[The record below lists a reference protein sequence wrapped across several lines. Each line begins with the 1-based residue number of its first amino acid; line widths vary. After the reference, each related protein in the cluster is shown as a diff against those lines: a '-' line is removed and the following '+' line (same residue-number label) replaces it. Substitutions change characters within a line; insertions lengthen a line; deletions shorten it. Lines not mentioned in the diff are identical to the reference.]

1 MLNRLYHYHWI
12 VLIVAVLSLVG
23 GIAVWRAQQTPT
35 ALAVVANTLQ
45 KQLGDWEK
53 DFLKTVENR
62 ELILKLAG
70 GNQESK
76 EAEAL
81 YDKFYSLLIYRNDT
95 LVFWNNNEVLPP
107 DSVLY
112 HNTDQTRLLKLPNGY
127 YQLCKKTL
135 ALQPI
140 NGTLQK
146 VSIIALQLVKH
157 VYYVQNK
164 YLQNNTNALLEMP
177 DELVFSTSPKP
188 NKNGITN
195 IDTDF
200 GSTDTTNTATDS
212 TLFDNANGQ
221 TQKPYFVT
229 NASRTDFFYLQYDT
243 SLLQKRVSYLAIG
256 LQFLGIFALLV
267 WLTIICLQISVQYKR
282 PLEASI
288 LLIVLFLS
296 VKALTV
302 VFEIPNSL
310 NLTELFNIQQ
320 YGRHALFMSPGELLI
335 NIIGV
340 TWILCFL
347 YRLLPSFYW
356 YRQYPKNIKWHF
368 TLYLLVVGLSFLLT
382 YTIFYTLKIFI
393 YYFNAK
399 IDILNVVYANKLS
412 LLALFSIGFMCV
424 IYLLFLQKIAHIIKK
439 LHLNKWQ
446 YIAGFGLILLLYLF
460 VLYSFEFSWAHLFT
474 LFWLIVFVGGSRYSS
489 SALHKLS
496 PFRLFSYVFF
506 FSILFAVLI
515 QHFTERCNFENIKRF
530 AGKLAIQEDPVTEE
544 LLGEAALAIITNG
557 DLTTYFVNNRTSN
570 VPESLSRYIKR
581 VYLNNQHFE
590 QYEIDIAAFDDQN
603 RLVDDASGQRTISEQ
618 EYEYKTVNKLRTNNN
633 YIYLTRGEPGSYN
646 YLAKLPIFDP
656 DLKGFIYIE
665 MRPKIDKSNVY
676 PELTLE
682 DQYRQANETSNYQYA
697 IYNNGIL
704 ESSVGNYSYPYL
716 QDSTFISP
724 IASATPDTVFTFFKE
739 KQENGQMKRIN
750 RDTILVNYS
759 TISVDHY
766 KHLLYNLKPQ
776 KTVVVSQENQTIFGF
791 LSSFLYI
798 YTLVF
803 ISFMLVIVLMA
814 FSAGSSSIALVKDLL
829 YNSLRRRI
837 NMIIITVLLVSFV
850 AIGAATI
857 SYFFNLSDQHNR
869 EQLIQKQNGILASI
883 EATVRHDQAEQV
895 FSNLKSE
902 NKSYFDAIAKELLE
916 INKIDINIFDK
927 YGQLVTSS
935 QPRIFT
941 EHLIAKQLHPLAY
954 NAIARQHES
963 QFVQNEQIGKLRYI
977 ASYMPLKDK
986 DNKLFGFLNT
996 PYFAREKEFRNEIAR
1011 FLAQITNIYILLLII
1026 GSVLAVFVSNTITK
1040 PLLMISEKLSGIQL
1054 GKKNELLTWPNN
1066 DEIGALVQ
1074 QYNATVK
1081 ELESNAKMLA
1091 QSERQNAWQSMAR
1104 QVAHEIKNPLTPMK
1118 LGIEHLQRAYR
1129 DKHPNVQQM
1138 TEKILNRLIEQI
1150 DLLSQIATE
1159 FSNFAKMPKPNN
1171 EIINLKT
1178 IITNVIGLYNDAQE
1192 AHLHIKLPDRACF
1205 VYADKNQLIRV
1216 FTNLI
1221 KNAIQAIPNNQKG
1234 VIVVNVKLYE
1244 KLVIVAIADNGIG
1257 ISPEMNEKVFT
1268 PNFTTK
1274 NSGMGLGLAMSQSII
1289 EAAKGK
1295 IWFESEA
1302 NVGTTFFVK
1311 LPLVQP
1317 KQEFIE
1323 N

>member
-1 MLNRLYHYHWI
+1 MLTRLYNYHWI
-12 VLIVAVLSLVG
+12 VLILAVLSLGG
-23 GIAVWRAQQTPT
+23 GIAVWRAHQTPI

-81 YDKFYSLLIYRNDT
+81 YDKFYSLLVYRNDT

-112 HNTDQTRLLKLPNGY
+112 HNTDQTRLLALPNGY

-146 VSIIALQLVKH
+146 VSIIAIQLVKH

-164 YLQNNTNALLEMP
+164 YLQNNTNALLEIP
-177 DELVFSTSPKP
+177 DELVFSTSL
-188 NKNGITN
+188 NKNGNTN

-200 GSTDTTNTATDS
+200 GSTDTTKAATDS
-212 TLFDNANGQ
+212 TLLNANEQ
-221 TQKPYFVT
+221 AQKPYFVT

-243 SLLQKRVSYLAIG
+243 SLAQKRISYLAIG

-267 WLTIICLQISVQYKR
+267 WFTIICLQISAQYKR

-296 VKALTV
+296 VRVLMT
-302 VFEIPNSL
+302 VFEVPNAL

-320 YGRHALFMSPGELLI
+320 YGRHVLFMSPGDLLI
-335 NIIGV
+335 NIIGF
-340 TWILCFL
+340 TWILIFL
-347 YRLLPSFYW
+347 YQLLPSFYW
-356 YRQYPKNIKWHF
+356 YQQYKKNIKWHF
-368 TLYLLVVGLSFLLT
+368 ILYLLVVGLSFLLT
-382 YTIFYTLKIFI
+382 YTIFYAIKIFT
-393 YYFNAK
+393 YYFDAK
-399 IDILNVVYANKLS
+399 IDILSVIYANTLS
-412 LLALFSIGFMCV
+412 LLALLSMSLICI
-424 IYLLFLQKIAHIIKK
+424 IYLLILQKIARIINLLHVSK
-439 LHLNKWQ
+439 LQ
-446 YIAGFGLILLLYLF
+446 YIAGFGLLLF
-460 VLYSFEFSWAHLFT
+460 LYSFILHYFEFSWAHLFT
-474 LFWLIVFVGGSRYSS
+474 LFWLIIFVGGSRYFSNTLRPPLSS
-489 SALHKLS
+489 
-496 PFRLFSYVFF
+496 FRLFSYIAF
-506 FSILFAVLI
+506 FSLLFTVLI
-515 QHFTERCNFENIKRF
+515 YHFTEQRNFENTKRF

-544 LLGEAALAIITNG
+544 LLGEAALAMVTNG
-557 DLTTYFVNNRTSN
+557 DLSTYFTSN
-570 VPESLSRYIKR
+570 RSSNIPESLSRYIKR

-590 QYEIDIAAFDDQN
+590 QYEIDIAAFNNQN
-603 RLVDDASGQRTISEQ
+603 RLINDANEQRTASEQ
-618 EYEYKTVNKLRTNNN
+618 DYEYKTVNKLRTNNN

-665 MRPKIDKSNVY
+665 MRPKLDKSNVY

-682 DQYRQANETSNYQYA
+682 DQYRQADGTSNYQYA
-697 IYNNGIL
+697 IYNNGML
-704 ESSVGNYSYPYL
+704 ESSVGSYSYPYI

-724 IASATPDTVFTFFKE
+724 IASSTLDTVFTSFEE
-739 KQENGQMKRIN
+739 KQKNGEINRIN
-750 RDTILVNYS
+750 RDTIFVNYS
-759 TISVDHY
+759 TISFNNH

-776 KTVVVSQENQTIFGF
+776 KTVVVSQASQTIFGF
-791 LSSFLYI
+791 LSLFLYI
-798 YTLVF
+798 YILLSIGF
-803 ISFMLVIVLMA
+803 ALVIVFMA
-814 FSAGSSSIALVKDLL
+814 FSAGLSSIALVKDLL

-837 NMIIITVLLVSFV
+837 NVLIIAVLLVSFV

-869 EQLIQKQNGILASI
+869 EQLIQKQNGILAAI
-883 EATVRHDQAEQV
+883 ESTVRHDQAEQV

-902 NKSYFDAIAKELLE
+902 NKSYFDAITKELLE

-935 QPRIFT
+935 QPHIFT
-941 EHLIAKQLHPLAY
+941 EYLISKQLHPLAY

-996 PYFAREKEFRNEIAR
+996 PYFAREKEFRNEITR
-1011 FLAQITNIYILLLII
+1011 FLAQITNIYILLLIV

-1074 QYNATVK
+1074 QYNATIK

-1171 EIINLKT
+1171 EIVNLKA

-1244 KLVIVAIADNGIG
+1244 QLVIVAIADNGVG
-1257 ISPEMNEKVFT
+1257 ISPEMSEKIFT

-1295 IWFESEA
+1295 IWFESEV